1 MYSRNEHCHLFR
13 VQLHKLQ
20 HVLYTMPEVPGAVPT
35 AFIEVEPVED
45 IEGVDAVS
53 DRPSKRHCPSDCVD
67 LL

>member
-1 MYSRNEHCHLFR
+1 
-13 VQLHKLQ
+13 
-20 HVLYTMPEVPGAVPT
+20 MPEVPGAVPT

-53 DRPSKRHCPSDCVD
+53 DRPSKRHCPSNCVD